1 MMCPKRKD
9 DIHEK
14 VYSVNYDTADWLLI
28 VCL

>member
-14 VYSVNYDTADWLLI
+14 MYSVNYDTAKWLLI

>member
-1 MMCPKRKD
+1 MCPKRKD

-14 VYSVNYDTADWLLI
+14 MYSVNYDTVDWLLI